1 MNTFKKHGFVWIM
14 LVSFLSSLALH
25 GVFSYLA
32 YQTQDGVLQYTFL
45 RDVFENWQSEF
56 LQLMAQVGLSGI
68 FLAVGSP
75 QSKSEEERLEAKLD
89 FLMTQIN
96 PIQADRLQQ
105 ELAKK
110 YPKK

>member
-1 MNTFKKHGFVWIM
+1 MTVFFI
-14 LVSFLSSLALH
+14 SSLALH
-25 GVFSYLA
+25 WTFSYLA
-32 YQTQDGVLQYTFL
+32 HQQEEKDFFANTM
-45 RDVFENWQSEF
+45 RDTFENWQSEF
-56 LQLMAQVGLSGI
+56 LQLMAQVGLLGL

-75 QSKSEEERLEAKLD
+75 QSKSEEERLEEKID

-96 PIQADRLQQ
+96 PIQAASLQQ